1 MRKGAAEGDLVEV
14 LGDLKKGDMVI
25 RHATDEMREGSP
37 IKTSA
42 K

>member
-1 MRKGAAEGDLVEV
+1 MRKDAAEGDLVEV